1 MVQGLVEKL
10 SKAYV
15 DVFSGIDP
23 VLTRAGNKRVFNDA
37 KLTDHHAL
45 IPLVPLPGNC
55 TDGERKIYE
64 LVLKRF
70 GAAFY
75 PDCIFEVGEILT
87 KVDEGQIFRTMG
99 RVIIRLGWQSLLK
112 PDSGKSKKVLDESE
126 QEDLPPLEKGD
137 WGDVINSEIEDKKTS
152 PPPEYTEALLLK
164 DMTNP
169 GRYVDKAD
177 LKKIYRGDVGLG
189 TQATRS
195 QIIETLL
202 ARSYVRRE
210 KRRLHPTRKGVF
222 LIDTLKKFRTAG
234 TLASPEKTALWEMEL
249 ARIAAG
255 KGSVEVFLGGI
266 ENFVRDTVREFLE
279 SDTAEVQREAVGRC
293 PLCGRDVVEG
303 YKAYECSA
311 KRKADGGC
319 RFVIWKKIS
328 GKRISPAAAA
338 MLLNGKSVGPY
349 KGFVSKKKKRFSA
362 SLKLECEDGNWAV
375 RFLFDNSG
383 QISKARAKPKSSDDM
398 LKELSENINDFG
410 TCPACGGKIIKGR
423 RGYGCSN
430 WKSQD
435 GGCRF
440 VIWEMISGK
449 RLTPANI
456 RTLAGGKTTR
466 KYVFETQNG
475 GKLRAKLKL
484 KKNSSG
490 GWETVMLESENY

>member
-1 MVQGLVEKL
+1 VE
-10 SKAYV
+10 S
-15 DVFSGIDP
+15 
-23 VLTRAGNKRVFNDA
+23 
-37 KLTDHHAL
+37 
-45 IPLVPLPGNC
+45 
-55 TDGERKIYE
+55 
-64 LVLKRF
+64 
-70 GAAFY
+70 
-75 PDCIFEVGEILT
+75 
-87 KVDEGQIFRTMG
+87 
-99 RVIIRLGWQSLLK
+99 
-112 PDSGKSKKVLDESE
+112 
-126 QEDLPPLEKGD
+126 
-137 WGDVINSEIEDKKTS
+137 
-152 PPPEYTEALLLK
+152 
-164 DMTNP
+164 
-169 GRYVDKAD
+169 
-177 LKKIYRGDVGLG
+177 
-189 TQATRS
+189 
-195 QIIETLL
+195 
-202 ARSYVRRE
+202 
-210 KRRLHPTRKGVF
+210 
-222 LIDTLKKFRTAG
+222 
-234 TLASPEKTALWEMEL
+234 
-249 ARIAAG
+249 
-255 KGSVEVFLGGI
+255 
-266 ENFVRDTVREFLE
+266 
-279 SDTAEVQREAVGRC
+279 
-293 PLCGRDVVEG
+293 
-303 YKAYECSA
+303 YKAYECCA

-328 GKRISPAAAA
+328 GKRISPAVAA

-398 LKELSENINDFG
+398 LKELSENIKDFG

-466 KYVFETQNG
+466 KYVFEMQNG

-490 GWETVMLESENY
+490 GWETVMLERENY